1 VLNVRAYEV
10 IYILRP
16 DLEEEAT
23 KELVDRLSAVITAN
37 GGEELKVNEWGK
49 RKLAYEIEKLNE
61 GYYVLLNFNGEA
73 ETVSELERNMKISE
87 NVIRFLTVKVE

>member
-1 VLNVRAYEV
+1 MRAYEV